1 MDRIW
6 ILLISMYLQ
15 SVSMEFY
22 YSSDWFALASID
34 FYQFPSSRVCFD
46 AFWMISESLVSFPE
60 SAWACYE
67 RILNLAWMFWIRRNS
82 MEFKRNLLNNRS
94 TKHMQLDAFKTSVEP
109 VSTGCCKFGMGFVI
123 LWIILEFQYS
133 LEFCGLQFRT
143 IGSQTIS
150 ELFFTVL
157 QPYYSHP
164 RVWSV
169 RMFSIS
175 ADFLVI
181 VPIPS
186 LLQRPQRRRRDRCR
200 SAHRSPPNSKCRY
213 KKHSSHWVC

>member
-1 MDRIW
+1 MFWCFLNDFW
-6 ILLISMYLQ
+6 
-15 SVSMEFY
+15 VSDEF
-22 YSSDWFALASID
+22 
-34 FYQFPSSRVCFD
+34 PRVCLSLLW
-46 AFWMISESLVSFPE
+46 AYSESGMNVLNSTEFNGIQAKSFE
-60 SAWACYE
+60 
-67 RILNLAWMFWIRRNS
+67 
-82 MEFKRNLLNNRS
+82 
-94 TKHMQLDAFKTSVEP
+94 HMQLDAFKTSVEP

-133 LEFCGLQFRT
+133 LEFCGLQFKT